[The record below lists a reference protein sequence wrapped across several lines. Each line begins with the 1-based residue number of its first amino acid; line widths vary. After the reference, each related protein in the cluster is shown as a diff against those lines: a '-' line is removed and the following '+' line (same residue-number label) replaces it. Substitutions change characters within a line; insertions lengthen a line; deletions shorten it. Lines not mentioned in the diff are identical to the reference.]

1 MPITTY
7 TTYTTYTTLPDPVA
21 RLLGLPIRRLLEL
34 PHDRRSELPPRQ
46 LGPTSQ
52 EAAEKGKA
60 A

>member
-1 MPITTY
+1 MPIAK
-7 TTYTTYTTLPDPVA
+7 YTTLPDPVA

-34 PHDRRSELPPRQ
+34 PYDRRSELPPRQ

-52 EAAEKGKA
+52 EAPEQGKA

>member
-1 MPITTY
+1 MPI

-34 PHDRRSELPPRQ
+34 PQDRRSELPPRQ